1 MVAGAGLR
9 AIRRL
14 PQLEQ
19 LEAERFDLRDDAEHG
34 GTVLEPA
41 REHGVAAFDVRHHRG
56 EGGEGGGSEPA
67 FDADRVQARR
77 RGHSI
82 TVPAQRVDQDPYSCS
97 RRSARTM
104 STIAG
109 TVSTRAQSRWSS
121 QASETQLIGCAP
133 AWTTR
138 SSAARCAS
146 TEVPPIAS
154 TTG

>member
-1 MVAGAGLR
+1 
-9 AIRRL
+9 
-14 PQLEQ
+14 
-19 LEAERFDLRDDAEHG
+19 
-34 GTVLEPA
+34 
-41 REHGVAAFDVRHHRG
+41 
-56 EGGEGGGSEPA
+56 
-67 FDADRVQARR
+67 
-77 RGHSI
+77 
-82 TVPAQRVDQDPYSCS
+82 
-97 RRSARTM
+97 M